1 MSNEID
7 QKVNERTI
15 DKDEKQTLK
24 RTLEEDIETAWDRLE
39 EQQPQCGFGQLGVCC
54 NSCKMGPCQVDPFE
68 EGPQRGVCGADANL
82 IVARNLLNDIAAG
95 AASHSDHGR
104 EIVET
109 FYETAKGESQGYEL
123 LDTEKLKNVAQDV
136 GIEVEDRSD
145 EEIAKELGETFLAEY
160 GMIKGGLDFTER
172 VPEKTRK
179 IWNKAGIMPR
189 GVDREVV
196 ESMHRV
202 HMGVGADYTNM
213 LLHGLR
219 TALSDGWGGSMM
231 ATELSDILF
240 GTPEVTESTVN
251 LGTLKDDMV
260 NIVLHGHNPILS
272 DVVVKAANNEALVE
286 KAKEAGANGINLV
299 GLCCTGNELLMRKGV
314 PMAGN
319 MLNQEL
325 ALATGAV
332 DAMIIDYQCIFPSLP
347 QVAKCFHSKIVSTS
361 EKSKVPGAVHKEFHP
376 ESAYDTATEIVELAI
391 DTYKERNPQK
401 VEIPCEPMEM
411 VAGFSVEAIKD
422 ELGGTF
428 EPLIEAITSG
438 QIKGVVG
445 VVGCSNPKVQHDYGH
460 VNLAK
465 ELMKKDIL
473 MIETGCAAVASGK
486 EGLLVPEAAEMAGD
500 GLQKVC
506 ESLNIPPVL
515 HMGSCV
521 DCSRILTLAG
531 ELANALDVGI
541 DQLPAAGA
549 APEWYAQKAL
559 TIASYFVASG
569 FYTVVGLPPNTH
581 GSQKVTDLLTDDLED
596 VVNAKFDVEPDP
608 KVAARMI
615 ERHILSQREE
625 LGI

>member
-1 MSNEID
+1 MNTEINR
-7 QKVNERTI
+7 KVDARTF
-15 DKDEKQTLK
+15 DNDEKQTMK
-24 RTLEEDIETAWDRLE
+24 RTLNENIETAWDRLE
-39 EQQPQCGFGQLGVCC
+39 AQQPQCGFGQLGVCC
-54 NSCKMGPCQVDPFE
+54 NSCKMGPCRIDPFE
-68 EGPQRGVCGADANL
+68 GGPQRGVCGADAHL
-82 IVARNLLNDIAAG
+82 IVARNLLNDITAG

-104 EIVET
+104 EVLET
-109 FYETAKGESQGYEL
+109 FYGTANGKSQGYEF
-123 LDTEKLKNVAQDV
+123 LDTEKLKKVAQEI
-136 GIEVEDRSD
+136 GIETEGRSN
-145 EEIAKELGETFLAEY
+145 EEIAKKIGEQFLAEF
-160 GMIKGGLDFTER
+160 GMVKNKLDFTDR
-172 VPEKTRK
+172 APEKTRK
-179 IWNKAGIMPR
+179 IWEQAGIMPR

-202 HMGVGADYTNM
+202 HMGVGADYANM
-213 LLHGLR
+213 LLHSLR
-219 TALSDGWGGSMM
+219 TALSDGWGGSMI

-240 GTPEVTESTVN
+240 GTPKITKSTVN
-251 LGTLKDDMV
+251 LGTLKENMV

-272 DVVVKAANNEALVE
+272 DVVVKAAKDQKLLD
-286 KAKEAGANGINLV
+286 KAKEAGADGINLV
-299 GLCCTGNELLMRKGV
+299 GLCCTGNELMMRKGI

-347 QVAKCFHSKIVSTS
+347 QLANCFHSKIVSTS
-361 EKSKVPGAVHKEFHP
+361 EKSKVPGAVHKEFHA

-391 DTYKERNPQK
+391 DTYKERNPQQ

-411 VAGFSVEAIKD
+411 VSGFSVEAIKD
-422 ELGGTF
+422 ALGGSYK
-428 EPLIEAITSG
+428 PLIDAIVAG
-438 QIKGVVG
+438 KIKGIVG
-445 VVGCSNPKVQHDYGH
+445 SVGCSNPKVQHDYGH

-473 MIETGCAAVASGK
+473 LVETGCAAVASGK
-486 EGLLVPEAAEMAGD
+486 AGLLVPEAAKMAGD
-500 GLQKVC
+500 GLREVC
-506 ESLNIPPVL
+506 ESLNMPPIL

-521 DCSRILTLAG
+521 DCSRVLTLAG

-569 FYTVVGLPPNTH
+569 FFTVVGLPPNIH
-581 GSQKVTDLLTDDLED
+581 GSQKVTELLTDGLEG
-596 VVNAKFDVEPDP
+596 VVKAKFAVEPDP
-608 KVAARMI
+608 KLAARML
-615 ERHILSQREE
+615 ERHIMSKREE

>member
-1 MSNEID
+1 MSTEID
-7 QKVNERTI
+7 KKVNERTI
-15 DKDEKQTLK
+15 DEDEKQTMK
-24 RTLEEDIETAWDRLE
+24 RTLAENIETAWDRLE

-68 EGPQRGVCGADANL
+68 DGPQRGVCGADANL

-95 AASHSDHGR
+95 SASHSDHGR
-104 EIVET
+104 EVLET
-109 FYETAKGESQGYEL
+109 FYETANGESQGYEL
-123 LDTEKLKNVAQDV
+123 LDTEKLKNVAQDI
-136 GIEVEDRSD
+136 GIEIEGRSNI
-145 EEIAKELGETFLAEY
+145 EIAKEMGEQFLAEY
-160 GMIKGGLDFTER
+160 GMVKGKLDFTDR
-172 VPEKTRK
+172 APEKTRK
-179 IWNKAGIMPR
+179 IWEQAGIVPR
-189 GVDREVV
+189 GIDREVV
-196 ESMHRV
+196 EAMHRV

-219 TALSDGWGGSMM
+219 TSLADGWGGSMM

-240 GTPEVTESTVN
+240 GTPEVTKSTVN

-260 NIVLHGHNPILS
+260 NIVLHGHNPVLS
-272 DVVVKAANNEALVE
+272 DVVVKAANDQKLVDQA
-286 KAKEAGANGINLV
+286 KAAGAEGINLV
-299 GLCCTGNELLMRKGV
+299 GLCCTGNELLMRKGI

-347 QVAKCFHSKIVSTS
+347 QVAKCFHSKVISTS

-376 ESAYDTATEIVELAI
+376 ESAYDTAVEIVELAI

-411 VAGFSVEAIKD
+411 VAGFSVEAIKE
-422 ELGGTF
+422 ELGGSF
-428 EPLIEAITSG
+428 KPLIDAITSG
-438 QIKGVVG
+438 KIKGIVG
-445 VVGCSNPKVQHDYGH
+445 SVGCSNPKIQHDYGH

-473 MIETGCAAVASGK
+473 MVETGCAAVASGK
-486 EGLLVPEAAEMAGD
+486 AGLLVPEAAEMAGD
-500 GLQKVC
+500 GLREVC
-506 ESLNIPPVL
+506 ESLNIPPIL

-521 DCSRILTLAG
+521 DCSRILALAG
-531 ELANALDVGI
+531 ELANALDVSI

-581 GSQKVTDLLTDDLED
+581 GSQKVTNLLTDELED
-596 VVNAKFDVEPDP
+596 NFDGV
-608 KVAARMI
+608 KMI
-615 ERHILSQREE
+615 ESDLDSRIVS
-625 LGI
+625 

>member
-1 MSNEID
+1 MSDSID
-7 QKVNERTI
+7 AKVDERTI
-15 DKDEKQTLK
+15 DEDEKQTLK
-24 RTLEEDIETAWDRLE
+24 RTMEEDMETAWDRLE
-39 EQQPQCGFGQLGVCC
+39 KQQPQCGFGQLGVCC
-54 NSCKMGPCQVDPFE
+54 NSCKMGPCQVDPLGD
-68 EGPQRGVCGADANL
+68 GPKRGVCGADANL

-109 FYETAKGESQGYEL
+109 FYETAIGESQGYEL
-123 LDTEKLKNVAQDV
+123 LDTDKLRNIAQDI
-136 GIEVEDRSD
+136 GIEVEGRTDK
-145 EEIAKELGETFLAEY
+145 EIAKEMGEQFLAEY
-160 GMIKGGLDFTER
+160 GMIKDELDFTQR
-172 VPEKTRK
+172 VPEKTQK
-179 IWNKAGIMPR
+179 IWEEAGIMPR

-219 TALSDGWGGSMM
+219 TSLSDGWGGSMM

-251 LGTLKDDMV
+251 LGTIKEDMV

-272 DVVVKAANNEALVE
+272 DVVVKAANDEEMVK
-286 KAKEAGANGINLV
+286 KAKEAGAEGINLV

-347 QVAKCFHSKIVSTS
+347 QIAKCFHSEVVSTS

-376 ESAYDTATEIVELAI
+376 ESAADTADEIVELAI
-391 DTYKERNPQK
+391 DTYQERNPKQ
-401 VEIPCEPMEM
+401 VEIPCEPMDM

-422 ELGGTF
+422 ELGGSF

-445 VVGCSNPKVQHDYGH
+445 VVGCSNPKIQHDHGH
-460 VNLAK
+460 VELAK
-465 ELMKKDIL
+465 ELIKQDIL
-473 MIETGCAAVASGK
+473 LIETGCAAVASGK
-486 EGLLVPEAAEMAGD
+486 EGLLLPEAAEMAGD
-500 GLQKVC
+500 GLAKVC
-506 ESLNIPPVL
+506 KSLEIPPVL

-521 DCSRILTLAG
+521 DCSRVLTLAG
-531 ELANALDVGI
+531 ELADALGVGI
-541 DQLPAAGA
+541 DELPAAGA

-569 FYTVVGLPPNTH
+569 FYTVVGLPPNTQ
-581 GSQKVTDLLTDDLED
+581 GSQKVTDLLTDELDD
-596 VVNAKFDVEPDP
+596 VINAKFGVEPDP
-608 KVAARMI
+608 KEAARMI
-615 ERHILSQREE
+615 EEHISKQREE